1 MSLRSLKQL
10 LLAKVEAV
18 YNVDPTP
25 TAALN
30 AILVSNVKLNPLN
43 ATEVDRK
50 AIMPYLGS
58 LGKIIADTHVTL
70 DFDVELSPSGAA
82 GTAPGWSPL
91 MLGCAM
97 AETIVAATSVTYSP
111 ISSGEKSLTLYLNID
126 GKQRVIKGA
135 RGNVKAKVSPKG
147 VAMLS
152 FSFIGLYS
160 PAADVVMPA
169 GASYSAF
176 KAPLAVNPE
185 NTTLSLHGFVAPV
198 SDFSFD
204 AGVKNTYR
212 PLINSDSVVF
222 TDRATTGS
230 VTLEDNL
237 VATKDWDAIVKN
249 ATVGALSLTH
259 GRVAGKIVQI
269 NAPAVQLH
277 GMQTSEADNIEM
289 LQFNL
294 VFQPTTAGNDDFSI
308 VCL

>member
-10 LLAKVEAV
+10 LLAKVETA
-18 YNVDPTP
+18 YNVDPIP

-50 AIMPYLGS
+50 VIMPYLGS

-70 DFDVELSPSGAA
+70 DFDVEFSPSGTA

-135 RGNVKAKVSPKG
+135 RGNAKGKISPKG

-176 KAPLAVNPE
+176 KTPLPVNSK
-185 NTTLSLHGFVAPV
+185 NTTLSLHGFAAPV

-204 AGVKNTYR
+204 AGVKNVYR
-212 PLINSDSVVF
+212 SLIGAESVVLA
-222 TDRATTGS
+222 DRAPTGS
-230 VTLEDNL
+230 ITLEDNL
-237 VATKDWDAIVKN
+237 VATKNWEAIVEN
-249 ATVGALSLTH
+249 ATIGALTLTH
-259 GRVAGKIVQI
+259 GTVAGEKVQI

-277 GMQTSEADNIEM
+277 GMQISEADNIEM

-294 VFQPTTAGNDDFSI
+294 IFQPTTAGNDDFSI